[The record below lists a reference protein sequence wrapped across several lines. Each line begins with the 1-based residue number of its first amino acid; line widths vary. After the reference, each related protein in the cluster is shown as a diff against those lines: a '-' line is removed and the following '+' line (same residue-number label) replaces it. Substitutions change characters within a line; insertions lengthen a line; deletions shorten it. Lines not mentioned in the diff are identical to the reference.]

1 MFYLAKPLVF
11 WYALPTM
18 KSIDAKQLLREKE
31 ADKRE
36 IENLKRALSK
46 AQGDRQKEQ
55 AELKAMSEKLASS
68 DQQLVAF
75 AAALKSLSE
84 RIYSALVKQFSR
96 HSDDIRNVDPKTFS
110 KENAELDEAGD
121 IAAAAEAL
129 GADFEKDAFLPL
141 RVQQPKKS
149 KKKPSPP
156 KRSLKDIPGVEVKY
170 AETEHLSE
178 EEIKKICG
186 DNYRKIGVDQIQYFD
201 YKPASFVV
209 YVIDR
214 SKYGSASKESGAVAY
229 DPMPDRLLQKTMV
242 GEGFLAALFEDKFV
256 YRVSYALQEKRWAA
270 AGLNLSRQAMSRW
283 QLKATGIVEPLV
295 RLIESHLMAGPNL
308 QMDETTMTVVGVK
321 DRQKSY
327 IWVRN
332 RKSRDL
338 SAAVYDIGP
347 ERTNEV
353 AFRLSDGFKGYLQ
366 SDMYATYEAIAKRN
380 NHPGVDP
387 SIILVSC
394 ACHIRRKAVETTNT
408 YGGHIVTANE
418 IVGFFN
424 DMFEIERDLRAK
436 LDSKQIDTAKFLSE
450 RKGRVMPLVKQ
461 INDKLCEKAKLDNDV
476 LLPYSDLYRR
486 FTNYAKNAM
495 EILPN
500 YLECE
505 DLTPGNNL
513 SERSFKDLKKGA
525 DSWYYFGSLE
535 GAKSGC
541 ILFSL
546 IRSAQLND
554 LNPGAYLQKVFTEG
568 ARITNARGYDSDNT
582 KLWESL
588 LPWKLKPSDLEW
600 ADKEKPAE
608 T

>member
-1 MFYLAKPLVF
+1 
-11 WYALPTM
+11 M
-18 KSIDAKQLLREKE
+18 KSIDAEQLLRENE

-46 AQGDRQKEQ
+46 AQGDRQKDQ
-55 AELKAMSEKLASS
+55 VELKAMAERLAVS
-68 DQQLVAF
+68 DEQRDAF
-75 AAALKSLSE
+75 AAALKSMSE
-84 RIYSALVKQFSR
+84 RMYSALVRQFSR
-96 HSDDIRNVDPKTFS
+96 HGDDIRNVDPETFA
-110 KENAELDEAGD
+110 KENAEIDEAGD
-121 IAAAAEAL
+121 IAAAAKAI
-129 GADFEKDAFLPL
+129 GADYEKDAFLPL
-141 RVQQPKKS
+141 RVQQAKKS
-149 KKKPSPP
+149 KRKPSQP

-186 DNYRKIGVDQIQYFD
+186 DNYRKIGVDQIQYVD

-209 YVIDR
+209 YVINR
-214 SKYGSASKESGAVAY
+214 NRYGSKSKEIGAVAY

-295 RLIESHLMAGPNL
+295 RLIESHLMAGSSL
-308 QMDETTMTVVGVK
+308 QMDETTMVVVGVE
-321 DRQKSY
+321 DRHKSY

-332 RKSRDL
+332 RKGRDL

-347 ERTNEV
+347 ERSNEV
-353 AFRLSDGFKGYLQ
+353 AFRLTDGFKGFLQ
-366 SDMYATYEAIAKRN
+366 SDMYASYEAIAKRN
-380 NHPGVDP
+380 NHPGGDP
-387 SIILVSC
+387 SIIPVSC
-394 ACHIRRKAVETTNT
+394 ACHIRRRAVETTNV
-408 YGGHIVTANE
+408 YGGHILTANE

-424 DMFEIERDLRAK
+424 DMFEIERELRAK

-450 RKGRVMPLVKQ
+450 RKGLVMPLVKR
-461 INDKLCEKAKLDNDV
+461 INDKLCEQPKLDNGA
-476 LLPYSDLYRR
+476 LLPHSDQYGR
-486 FTNYAKNAM
+486 FVTYAKNAM

-541 ILFSL
+541 ILLSL
-546 IRSAQLND
+546 IRSAQLNG
-554 LNPGAYLQKVFTEG
+554 LNPGGYLQKVFTEG
-568 ARITNARGYDSDNT
+568 ARITNARGYDSGNT

-588 LPWKLKPSDLEW
+588 LPWKLKPSDLAW
-600 ADKEKPAE
+600 TDKEKPEE